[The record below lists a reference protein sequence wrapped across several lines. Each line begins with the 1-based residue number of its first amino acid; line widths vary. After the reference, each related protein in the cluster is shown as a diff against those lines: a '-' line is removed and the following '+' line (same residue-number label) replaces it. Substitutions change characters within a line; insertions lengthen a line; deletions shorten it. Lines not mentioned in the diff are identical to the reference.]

1 MDPNQDV
8 PPKTHFHIRWS
19 RTARLDWE
27 SFATRAE
34 ATRRALELA
43 RPGENFT
50 IEESEAKC
58 SRCGELSSPIGD
70 EQESISN

>member
-19 RTARLDWE
+19 RTASLDWE
-27 SFATRAE
+27 RFATRAE
-34 ATRRALELA
+34 ATLRALELA
-43 RPGENFT
+43 RHGEKFT

-58 SRCGELSSPIGD
+58 SRCGALSSPIGD
-70 EQESISN
+70 EPDSISN